1 MTRLAR
7 SAELRFLSVLPKADR
22 GLTFAWWALILI
34 RGALPAMFTLAMGA
48 VVGAV
53 QTGQPL
59 TRPLAAAGIVFIALN
74 ALGPI
79 HEAVAADLGARTG
92 AWLLRT
98 MAEAGARSGIHAG
111 RAPAPR
117 HR

>member
-53 QTGQPL
+53 QTGQ
-59 TRPLAAAGIVFIALN
+59 R
-74 ALGPI
+74 
-79 HEAVAADLGARTG
+79 
-92 AWLLRT
+92 
-98 MAEAGARSGIHAG
+98 
-111 RAPAPR
+111 
-117 HR
+117 